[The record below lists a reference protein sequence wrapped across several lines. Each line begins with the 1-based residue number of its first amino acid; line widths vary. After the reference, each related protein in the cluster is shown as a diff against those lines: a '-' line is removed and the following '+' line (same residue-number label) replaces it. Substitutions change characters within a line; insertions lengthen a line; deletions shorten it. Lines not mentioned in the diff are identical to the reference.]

1 MSMVNMMSPW
11 TEYYRKVEVL
21 FKADPEVRVV
31 YDDEKREVCLYV
43 ENADKAFALSE
54 VMPTH
59 IDFGN
64 VTLDISIIPANSLAK
79 SVRIKA
85 EEYFRYIFDK
95 NPILVDIQS
104 VYGIFSNPITYVI
117 FRKEVVQYF
126 NDDLS
131 DINGLRSTLWQDIA
145 REVFTEAEG
154 VYFCTDK
161 SNYYMTFK
169 DNAIT
174 VSSNCIDPGI
184 LR

>member
-1 MSMVNMMSPW
+1 MSMVNLMSPW

-104 VYGIFSNPITYVI
+104 VYGIFSNPITYVV

-126 NDDLS
+126 NDDLG
-131 DINGLRSTLWQDIA
+131 DINGICSTLWQNIA
-145 REVFTEAEG
+145 NDVFTEAEG
-154 VYFCTDK
+154 AYFCTDK
-161 SNYYMTFK
+161 ADFSLVYDANTMTLK
-169 DNAIT
+169 
-174 VSSNCIDPGI
+174 SSVP
-184 LR
+184 LF